1 MRAAVGG
8 SVPAIR
14 CLIAFG
20 ADVTLKDKAG
30 ATAER
35 FAVKYGNT
43 EARDVLKERAR
54 VLELVAWHRAAVR
67 EAAFW
72 VQEAAAADAA
82 VLLQRPFFVRVDGV
96 AGDRSQSTAQAQHAM
111 EAEAERARVEAY
123 RLEQKAKA
131 EEREERRKQKAAKD
145 RQRKQEAEERRRKLK
160 ALS

>member
-1 MRAAVGG
+1 M
-8 SVPAIR
+8 
-14 CLIAFG
+14 IAFG
-20 ADVTLKDKAG
+20 ADVTLTDKAG

-35 FAVKYGNT
+35 FAVKYGND

-54 VLELVAWHRAAVR
+54 VLELVAWHKEAVR

-82 VLLQRPFFVRVDGV
+82 VFSGVLCFTRRRRRVS
-96 AGDRSQSTAQAQHAM
+96 RNTAQAQHAM

-131 EEREERRKQKAAKD
+131 EEREEKRKQKAAKE
-145 RQRKQEAEERRRKLK
+145 RRRKQEAEERRRKLK